1 MLIYITLFIINLNII
16 KTNLVLVLSA
26 IFIGCIISIIA
37 QYFAHST
44 SFIFNWIQNNQID
57 IFNIGEVSL
66 VPVIA
71 CFLASICVCLLI
83 KYQKIARWH
92 GPADTIYAA
101 HQRGGTL
108 DIKMGFLSTI
118 ACFFSISGGASVGIY
133 GPLVHFG
140 ATCAAFIRRMKFMP
154 NIPHDIIIGAG
165 VAAAISSVFS
175 APIAGIIFSHEIIL
189 RHFSMR
195 ALTSISLSSVSASII
210 AKEMNIMTP
219 VLKMD
224 EITFDLFVAV
234 PGLLIIG
241 IFSSIIA
248 VIFMRTLLL
257 SNKISNNSRIDFMYR
272 PMIPG
277 ILCGVFV
284 LIFPDVTGLGSDTI
298 VKVITSNQNIFILI
312 LILFLKIILT
322 SLCIGFGLF
331 GGVFSPALLIGAAAG
346 AIIYNIPIAN
356 FDQNLLPIFAISS
369 MAAVTS
375 SVIGGPVTAMILV
388 FELTGSYE
396 YAIASILPIS
406 MCNLITY
413 ITFGSSFFDA
423 QLKSR
428 NIQMGYGRE
437 HILMTQTKILNYASK
452 DFLSLQFTTSNN
464 EAIKQFKDRSLTEAY
479 FMDKEQNYFGK
490 LKLINILNKS
500 GNSINFKEKDHIIIN
515 PNQSIYEIMNIL
527 KDFVGESIPIV
538 NDKNKLIGVIS
549 ENDVLKAYDEITKTI
564 KNIEKN

>member
-1 MLIYITLFIINLNII
+1 MLGIFSNIFKTFGYILRVLFPL
-16 KTNLVLVLSA
+16 
-26 IFIGCIISIIA
+26 
-37 QYFAHST
+37 
-44 SFIFNWIQNNQID
+44 
-57 IFNIGEVSL
+57 
-66 VPVIA
+66 IA
-71 CFLASICVCLLI
+71 CFIASLCVCLLI
-83 KYQKIARWH
+83 KYQKIVRWH

-118 ACFFSISGGASVGIY
+118 ACFFSISGGASVGLY

-140 ATCAAFIRRMKFMP
+140 ATCAAFIRRRKFMP

-175 APIAGIIFSHEIIL
+175 APIAGIVFSHEIII

-195 ALTSISLSSVSASII
+195 ALTSISLSSITASIV

-219 VLKMD
+219 ILKMN
-224 EITFDLFVAV
+224 EIPFNLFDAV

-257 SNKISNNSRIDFMYR
+257 SSKISNNSKIDFMYR

-277 ILCGVFV
+277 LLCGVFV
-284 LIFPDVTGLGSDTI
+284 LIFPDVTGLGSETI
-298 VKVITSNQNIFILI
+298 MKVITLDQNILILI
-312 LILFLKIILT
+312 LILFLKILLT

-331 GGVFSPALLIGAAAG
+331 GGVFSPALLIGAATG
-346 AIIYNIPIAN
+346 AIIYNVPILD
-356 FDQNLLPIFAISS
+356 FDQNLLAIFAISS

-375 SVIGGPVTAMILV
+375 SVIGGPVTAIILV
-388 FELTGSYE
+388 FELTGSYD

-406 MCNLITY
+406 LCNLITY

-428 NIQMGYGRE
+428 NIQMGFGRE
-437 HILMTQTKILNYASK
+437 HILMTQTKIFNYASP
-452 DFLSLQFTTSNN
+452 DFLSLKPDETNKQSIRKF
-464 EAIKQFKDRSLTEAY
+464 IKKNLTEGY
-479 FMDKEQNYFGK
+479 FLDNNQNYLGK
-490 LKLINILNKS
+490 LKLIKILNANGKS
-500 GNSINFKEKDHIIIN
+500 IDFKEKKHITIN
-515 PNQSIYEIMNIL
+515 PNQNIYEIMNIL
-527 KDFVGESIPIV
+527 KDFVGESIPII
-538 NDKNKLIGVIS
+538 NNENKIIGVIS
-549 ENDVLKAYDEITKTI
+549 ENDVLKAYDEISNTI
-564 KNIEKN
+564 RNIEKN

>member
-1 MLIYITLFIINLNII
+1 MFNAEFKII

-26 IFIGCIISIIA
+26 IFIGCIISIVA
-37 QYFAHST
+37 QYFALST
-44 SFIFNWIQNNQID
+44 SSIFTWIQNNK
-57 IFNIGEVSL
+57 FVFLEFGNINL
-66 VPVIA
+66 FPVIA
-71 CFLASICVCLLI
+71 CFIGSVFVCLII
-83 KYQKIARWH
+83 KYLNISRWH

-108 DIKMGFLSTI
+108 DIKAGFFSTI
-118 ACFFSISGGASVGIY
+118 ACFFSISGGASVGLY

-140 ATCAAFIRRMKFMP
+140 ATCAAFIRRRKFMP

-175 APIAGIIFSHEIIL
+175 APIAGIVFSLEIII

-195 ALTSISLSSVSASII
+195 ALTSISLSSITASIV

-219 VLKMD
+219 ILKID
-224 EITFDLFVAV
+224 EVSFELFEAV

-241 IFSSIIA
+241 IISSIIA
-248 VIFMRTLLL
+248 ISFMKSLFL
-257 SNKISNNSRIDFMYR
+257 SSKISSNSKIPFMYR
-272 PMIPG
+272 PLIPG
-277 ILCGVFV
+277 ILCGIFV
-284 LIFPDVTGLGSDTI
+284 IIFPDVTGLGSETI
-298 VKVITSNQNIFILI
+298 IKVITTDLSIIILI
-312 LILFLKIILT
+312 LILFLKIFLT

-331 GGVFSPALLIGAAAG
+331 GGVFSPALLIGAATG

-406 MCNLITY
+406 LCNLLTY
-413 ITFGSSFFDA
+413 ILFGSSFFDA

-428 NIQMGYGRE
+428 NIQMGFGRE
-437 HILMTQTKILNYASK
+437 HILMTQTKILNYVSSN
-452 DFLSLQFTTSNN
+452 FLSLKLNSTNKNN
-464 EAIKQFKDRSLTEAY
+464 IAQFKKMNSTEAY
-479 FMDKEQNYFGK
+479 FIDKEQNYLGK
-490 LKLINILNKS
+490 LKLINILNKP
-500 GNSINFKEKDHIIIN
+500 GNSINFKEKDPIIIN
-515 PNQSIYEIMNIL
+515 PNQNIYEIMNIL
-527 KDFVGESIPIV
+527 KDFVGESIPVV
-538 NDKNKLIGVIS
+538 NNKNKFIGIIS
-549 ENDVLKAYDEITKTI
+549 ENDVLKAYDQITQTI
-564 KNIEKN
+564 RNIEKN

>member
-298 VKVITSNQNIFILI
+298 VKVITSNQNIFI
-312 LILFLKIILT
+312 
-322 SLCIGFGLF
+322 
-331 GGVFSPALLIGAAAG
+331 
-346 AIIYNIPIAN
+346 
-356 FDQNLLPIFAISS
+356 Q
-369 MAAVTS
+369 
-375 SVIGGPVTAMILV
+375 
-388 FELTGSYE
+388 
-396 YAIASILPIS
+396 
-406 MCNLITY
+406 
-413 ITFGSSFFDA
+413 
-423 QLKSR
+423 
-428 NIQMGYGRE
+428 
-437 HILMTQTKILNYASK
+437 
-452 DFLSLQFTTSNN
+452 
-464 EAIKQFKDRSLTEAY
+464 
-479 FMDKEQNYFGK
+479 EQ
-490 LKLINILNKS
+490 
-500 GNSINFKEKDHIIIN
+500 
-515 PNQSIYEIMNIL
+515 
-527 KDFVGESIPIV
+527 
-538 NDKNKLIGVIS
+538 
-549 ENDVLKAYDEITKTI
+549 
-564 KNIEKN
+564 